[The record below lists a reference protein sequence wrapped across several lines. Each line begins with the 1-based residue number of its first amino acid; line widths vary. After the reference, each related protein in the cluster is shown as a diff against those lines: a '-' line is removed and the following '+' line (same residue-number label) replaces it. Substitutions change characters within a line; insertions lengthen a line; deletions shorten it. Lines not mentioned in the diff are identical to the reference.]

1 MPVAGALAPPRLGGS
16 PTCCAKHLGIE
27 VRAMASWME
36 RIKAGQTVL
45 NDRTVLIA
53 DEAGLLSSRG
63 MHVLFTK
70 LIN

>member
-45 NDRTVLIA
+45 NDHRPDRGRSRTPFVTRDARPIY
-53 DEAGLLSSRG
+53 E
-63 MHVLFTK
+63 
-70 LIN
+70 IN